1 MRLQASARRRASGL
15 SSPTSVMISATV
27 FSKKRLVMPVAPT
40 EPISSLSTMSVML
53 VRSTSATLIWASMEG

>member
-1 MRLQASARRRASGL
+1 MRLRASARRRASGL
-15 SSPTSVMISATV
+15 SSPASVMISATV

-53 VRSTSATLIWASMEG
+53 VRSTLATSIWASMDG

>member
-1 MRLQASARRRASGL
+1 
-15 SSPTSVMISATV
+15 MISATV

-53 VRSTSATLIWASMEG
+53 VRSTLATSIWASMEG

>member
-1 MRLQASARRRASGL
+1 MRLRASARRRASGL
-15 SSPTSVMISATV
+15 FSPASVMISATV

-53 VRSTSATLIWASMEG
+53 VRSTLATLIWASMEG